1 MKVYYYDVKSVKID
15 NHLTRYWGNRL
26 IYHTGIEVVDD
37 VSECDYVVMRKTYTS
52 NDPVLNIRVCEELN
66 AYSDGHGKQFVYF
79 LHDDPDGDMG
89 ECVEGGII
97 FRTSYNRSLGRIN
110 EYCMPSFFPEDL
122 GMDMMRVIDD
132 VVVPSVGF
140 CGNVSHQVRL
150 DAYNAL
156 MRRGVI
162 KLNVVFRDHLHYVC
176 SFTEIKRNRKE
187 FLDVMG
193 GSVYQLCCRGG
204 GNFSHRF
211 YETLASGRIPVLIDT
226 DIPLPDIGEDWNNYI
241 VMVTDV
247 NKLVNKLMEWHNNHD
262 VVDMQV
268 QCRRLWEDRLS
279 FKGFSKTVGS
289 ILLNNLKKN
298 RCFC

>member
-1 MKVYYYDVKSVKID
+1 
-15 NHLTRYWGNRL
+15 L

-97 FRTSYNRSLGRIN
+97 FRTSYNRSMGRIN

-268 QCRRLWEDRLS
+268 RCRRLWEDRLS
-279 FKGFSKTVGS
+279 FKGFSKTVGN

-298 RCFC
+298 